1 MTAYELIDKS
11 VQKML
16 SDGKIDQYDIPELIL
31 LITQLSLEN
40 LVPTSTEDL
49 NGKIIEL
56 YSYVMKKYDL
66 YPKNMEER
74 LVFDRIFQSSVKLVL
89 FQPIIKTKCNQFWSG
104 LCK

>member
-74 LVFDRIFQSSVKLVL
+74 LVFDRIFQSSIKLVL

>member
-66 YPKNMEER
+66 YPKNMDER
-74 LVFDRIFQSSVKLVL
+74 LVFDRIFQSSIKLVL

>member
-66 YPKNMEER
+66 YPKNMDER

>member
-1 MTAYELIDKS
+1 MNPYEVIDKS

-31 LITQLSLEN
+31 LITKLSSEHLI
-40 LVPTSTEDL
+40 PTSTEDL
-49 NGKIIEL
+49 NEKIIEL

-66 YPKNMEER
+66 YPKNVEER
-74 LVFDRIFQSSVKLVL
+74 EVFDRLFQSSVKLVL
-89 FQPIIKTKCNQFWSG
+89 FQPIIKSKCTQFWKG